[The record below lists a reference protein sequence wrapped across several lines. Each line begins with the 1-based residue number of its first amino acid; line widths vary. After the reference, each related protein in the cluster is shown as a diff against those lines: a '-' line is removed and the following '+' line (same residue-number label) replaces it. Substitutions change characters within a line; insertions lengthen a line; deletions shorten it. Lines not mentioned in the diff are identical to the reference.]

1 VWRHWT
7 ARLAGL
13 DAPAEWQPLVSGR
26 EHAWPRA
33 TCSTRGRVRL
43 CAAEKKEQFELLPH
57 SVRGVDARAHTTQAP
72 PPIDFESYRKQ
83 LPAHKDLVNVFEKA
97 YRSLKFAPY
106 AGAEKARLAEK
117 MQALV
122 RVLRLRWL
130 SVSCCSRPEPV
141 VCSRSKQWRW
151 RLTQRS
157 RLRCWRLS
165 WWR

>member
-1 VWRHWT
+1 MRGHVLLA
-7 ARLAGL
+7 ARA
-13 DAPAEWQPLVSGR
+13 AA
-26 EHAWPRA
+26 
-33 TCSTRGRVRL
+33 
-43 CAAEKKEQFELLPH
+43 CACALQKRRSSSSCCLH

-106 AGAEKARLAEK
+106 AGAEKASLAEK

-122 RVLRLRWL
+122 RVLRLRRL